1 MAAVTDATIA
11 TIEAAV
17 AVAMDLGDLDN
28 SKMVDQEVAMWR
40 RPVRA
45 VDREDR
51 VVVVSG
57 AVDDQG
63 SNRCMAIRVQ
73 SLF

>member
-1 MAAVTDATIA
+1 MALVTDATIT
-11 TIEAAV
+11 TIEAA
-17 AVAMDLGDLDN
+17 AAAMDLGDLDS
-28 SKMVDQEVAMWR
+28 SKMVDQEGAMWR
-40 RPVRA
+40 RPVRV

-63 SNRCMAIRVQ
+63 WNGCMAIRVQ
-73 SLF
+73 PLF